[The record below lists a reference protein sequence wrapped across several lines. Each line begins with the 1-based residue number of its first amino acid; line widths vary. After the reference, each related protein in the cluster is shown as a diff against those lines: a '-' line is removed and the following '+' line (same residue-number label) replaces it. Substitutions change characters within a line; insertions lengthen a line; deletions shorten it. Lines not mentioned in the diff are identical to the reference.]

1 MPFSNARQLNRH
13 FAEHGSEFG
22 AATPQDY
29 EQMADLFLK
38 APQSLSI
45 RQCRRARGDLI
56 RFDPVSGAYGVLDQN
71 NNVRTF
77 SGRFHAPRWQLRK
90 ERERRPLAVAMPRL
104 TICYIS
110 VGLQKMV
117 NMCPVCGYGM
127 EDPPQDYNICPSCRT
142 EFGLHDANNSI
153 AALRAAWLRAGAHWW
168 SCVDPEPQGWDP
180 YLQTRQHNP

>member
-77 SGRFHAPRWQLRK
+77 SGRFHAPRWQLRNLLYFSGTAK
-90 ERERRPLAVAMPRL
+90 DGKHVSSVRIRDGRPTPRL
-104 TICYIS
+104 
-110 VGLQKMV
+110 Q
-117 NMCPVCGYGM
+117 
-127 EDPPQDYNICPSCRT
+127 
-142 EFGLHDANNSI
+142 
-153 AALRAAWLRAGAHWW
+153 
-168 SCVDPEPQGWDP
+168 
-180 YLQTRQHNP
+180 YLSLL